1 MVSNMN
7 NKEKYRELCKKEKSI
22 PIFSKDWWLDAVAGD
37 NWDVAIVEKNGEVI
51 AALPFVKK
59 RKAIFDI
66 ISMPKLTQNLGIW
79 VKYPENQKYT
89 NRLSFE
95 KEVYTE
101 LIDQLPKFDYFK
113 QNFHYNVTNWLPFYW
128 KGFEQTTRYTYVIED
143 LTNVDKI
150 FASFRENIRRE
161 IRKATKKVEVIS
173 NDDIELFYDVNKL
186 TFERQNLTIP
196 YSLSFLINLDQTLHP
211 RNARKIFFAKDK
223 QDRIHSAIYIVWD
236 ENSAYYLMGGG
247 DPNLRNSGA
256 TSLLM
261 WTAINY
267 VSDKTQK
274 FDFEGSMIE
283 PIERFFRAFGAVQKP
298 YFQIT
303 KTNSRLLKARKF
315 LKEVF
320 K

>member
-1 MVSNMN
+1 MN
-7 NKEKYRELCKKEKSI
+7 NKEKYRELCNREKSI

-37 NWDVAIVEKNGEVI
+37 DWDVAIVEKNGEVI
-51 AALPFVKK
+51 ATLPFVKK
-59 RKAIFDI
+59 RKMVFDI

-79 VKYPENQKYT
+79 VKYPENQKYA

-95 KEVYTE
+95 KEIYTQ
-101 LIDQLPKFDYFK
+101 LIEQLPYFDYFC
-113 QNFHYNVTNWLPFYW
+113 QNFHYSMTNWLPFYW
-128 KGFEQTTRYTYVIED
+128 KGFKQTTRYTYVIED
-143 LTNVDKI
+143 LTDVDKI
-150 FASFRENIRRE
+150 FKSFRENIRTD
-161 IRKATKKVEVIS
+161 IRKAAKKVKVIS
-173 NDDIELFYDVNKL
+173 NDDIELFYNVNKL
-186 TFERQNLTIP
+186 TFERQSLKIP
-196 YSLSFLINLDQTLHP
+196 YSLEFLINLDSVLQQ
-211 RNARKIFFAKDK
+211 RNARKIFFAKDQ

-256 TSLLM
+256 TSLLI

-267 VSDKTQK
+267 ISDKTRR

-283 PIERFFRAFGAVQKP
+283 SIERFFRAFGAVQKP

-303 KTNSRLLKARKF
+303 KTNSKLLKAREL

-320 K
+320 I

>member
-1 MVSNMN
+1 MN
-7 NKEKYRELCKKEKSI
+7 NKEKYRELCNREKSI

-37 NWDVAIVEKNGEVI
+37 NWDVALVENNGEVI

-59 RKAIFDI
+59 KKIIFDV

-79 VKYPENQKYT
+79 VKYPENQKYA

-95 KEVYTE
+95 KEIYTE
-101 LIDQLPKFDYFK
+101 LIDQLPNFDYFL

-128 KGFEQTTRYTYVIED
+128 KGFKQTTRYTYVIED

-161 IRKATKKVEVIS
+161 IRKATKNVEVIS
-173 NDDIELFYDVNKL
+173 NDDIELFYNVNKL
-186 TFERQNLTIP
+186 TFERQSLKIP
-196 YSLSFLINLDQTLHP
+196 YSLEFLINLDSVLQH
-211 RNARKIFFAKDK
+211 RNARKIFFAKDQ

-303 KTNSRLLKARKF
+303 KTNSKLLKAREL

-320 K
+320 I